1 MSSNRKIHDKRSI
14 YGLPYPTH
22 TFPHLPFDDKK
33 FVSQDLRSILIS
45 FESDTDL
52 SFWEIPKEVT
62 FTVYSAKFCGINKNS
77 RTLIIISIILI
88 NGRWRCDAAL
98 FTLAVDGKVNSTQMA
113 KESG

>member
-1 MSSNRKIHDKRSI
+1 MISVLSM
-14 YGLPYPTH
+14 GVPYPTH

-52 SFWEIPKEVT
+52 SFLGNSKRSHFYCLLCEVLWH
-62 FTVYSAKFCGINKNS
+62 KQNS

>member
-14 YGLPYPTH
+14 YGLPCPTH

-62 FTVYSAKFCGINKNS
+62 FTVYSAKFCGINKT
-77 RTLIIISIILI
+77 REL
-88 NGRWRCDAAL
+88 
-98 FTLAVDGKVNSTQMA
+98 
-113 KESG
+113 